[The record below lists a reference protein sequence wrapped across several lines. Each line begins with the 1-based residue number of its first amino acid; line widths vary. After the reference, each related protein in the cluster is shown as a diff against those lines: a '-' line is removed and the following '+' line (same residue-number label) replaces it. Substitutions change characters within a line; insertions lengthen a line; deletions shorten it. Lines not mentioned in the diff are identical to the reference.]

1 MRALAVVL
9 LALVAL
15 AGCGGGDDNDA
26 TSVRD
31 LGSLD
36 ELQAD
41 FEAEAG
47 GTRVVLL
54 FAPT

>member
-1 MRALAVVL
+1 MRALAAVV

-15 AGCGGGDDNDA
+15 AGCGG
-26 TSVRD
+26 
-31 LGSLD
+31 D
-36 ELQAD
+36 EEEAAPGVPVLTGLEQLRAD

-47 GTRVVLL
+47 KTRVVLL

>member
-15 AGCGGGDDNDA
+15 AGCGGDEAA
-26 TSVRD
+26 TPAVQD
-31 LGSLD
+31 LTALD
-36 ELQAD
+36 QLRAD
-41 FEAEAG
+41 FEEHRG
-47 GTRVVLL
+47 KTRVVLL